1 MTQEFAIFI
10 MRETLF
16 TALMLAAPMLLA
28 GLIVGVSISLLQSM
42 TQVQEM
48 TLTFIPKIVSVVT
61 VLILLAP
68 WMLSLIT
75 SFFHR
80 VMEYVA
86 QIT

>member
-1 MTQEFAIFI
+1 MNQEFAIFI

-28 GLIVGVSISLLQSM
+28 GLIVGVTISLLQSM

-61 VLILLAP
+61 VMILLAP

-80 VMEYVA
+80 IMEYVA

>member
-1 MTQEFAIFI
+1 MNQEFAIFI

-28 GLIVGVSISLLQSM
+28 GLIVGVTISLLQSM

-61 VLILLAP
+61 VMILLAP
-68 WMLSLIT
+68 CS
-75 SFFHR
+75 
-80 VMEYVA
+80 A
-86 QIT
+86 

>member
-16 TALMLAAPMLLA
+16 TALMLAAPMLVA
-28 GLIVGVSISLLQSM
+28 GLVVGVSISLLQSM

-61 VLILLAP
+61 VMILLAP
-68 WMLSLIT
+68 WMISLIT
-75 SFFHR
+75 SFFNR
-80 VMEYVA
+80 IMEYVV

>member
-1 MTQEFAIFI
+1 MNQEFAIFI

-28 GLIVGVSISLLQSM
+28 GLIVGVTISLLQSM

-61 VLILLAP
+61 VMILLAP

-80 VMEYVA
+80 IMDYVA

>member
-1 MTQEFAIFI
+1 
-10 MRETLF
+10 MRETLL

-28 GLIVGVSISLLQSM
+28 GLVVGVTISLLQSM

-61 VLILLAP
+61 VMILLAP

-80 VMEYVA
+80 IMEYVA